1 MKKISVLTPTFNEE
15 ENIELLYKKIKEQFS
30 SLNYDYEHIVIDNNS
45 NDKTIPILRD
55 LCQKDK
61 RLKVIINNKN
71 YGQLNSP
78 FYGLLQT
85 NNDATIVLT
94 ADFQDPIEIIPN
106 LINLWEQGNRVVLT
120 QKIKTNEKFLM
131 KFLRKSYYKILSKF
145 SQNNLTINTTGAG
158 IYDKEIISI
167 FRSIKDPIPYL
178 RGLVSEIE
186 GNIKLLEY
194 EQPQR
199 KYGKSKNNIFSLIDV
214 GMLGFVKHSKLPLRL
229 TIIFGFILSFT
240 SIIVSVIFFLYK
252 LFFWDSFDLGIAP
265 IIIGFFFISAIQMIL
280 LGFVG
285 EYISTTLTHV
295 RNLPLVIEKERI
307 NFEE

>member
-45 NDKTIPILRD
+45 TDRTIPILRN

-120 QKIKTNEKFLM
+120 QKIKTNEKFLI

-145 SQNNLTINTTGAG
+145 SQNNLTINTTGSG

>member
-30 SLNYDYEHIVIDNNS
+30 SLNYDYEHIVIDNYS

-55 LCQKDK
+55 LCKKDK

-145 SQNNLTINTTGAG
+145 SQNNLTINTTGTG
-158 IYDKEIISI
+158 IYDKEIINI

-252 LFFWDSFDLGIAP
+252 LFFWNSFDLGIAP

>member
-30 SLNYDYEHIVIDNNS
+30 SLSYDYEHIVIDNNS
-45 NDKTIPILRD
+45 NDKTIEILRY

-61 RLKVIINNKN
+61 KLKVIINNKN

-78 FYGLLQT
+78 FYGMLQT
-85 NNDATIVLT
+85 NSDATIVFS
-94 ADFQDPIEIIPN
+94 ADFQDPIELIPK

-120 QKIKTNEKFLM
+120 QKIKTNENFLI
-131 KFLRKSYYKILSKF
+131 KFLRKSYYKILSKM
-145 SQNNLTINTTGAG
+145 SQNDLTKYTTGSG
-158 IYDKEIISI
+158 IYDREIISI
-167 FRSIKDPIPYL
+167 FRSLKDPMPYL

-186 GNIKLLEY
+186 GNIKLLEF
-194 EQPQR
+194 EQPKR
-199 KYGKSKNNIFSLIDV
+199 KYGKTKNNIFSLIDV
-214 GMLGFVKHSKLPLRL
+214 GILGFVKHSKLPLRL
-229 TIIFGFILSFT
+229 MIIFGFILSFI
-240 SIIVSVIFFLYK
+240 SITISLIFFLYK
-252 LFFWDSFDLGIAP
+252 LFFWNSFDLGIAP

-295 RNLPLVIEKERI
+295 RNLPLVVEKERI
-307 NFEE
+307 NFDE

>member
-45 NDKTIPILRD
+45 TDRTIPILRN

-120 QKIKTNEKFLM
+120 KKIKTNEKFLM

-145 SQNNLTINTTGAG
+145 SQNNLTINTTGTG

>member
-30 SLNYDYEHIVIDNNS
+30 SLNYDYEHIVIDNYS

-55 LCQKDK
+55 LCKKDK

-106 LINLWEQGNRVVLT
+106 LINLWEQGNRIVLT

-145 SQNNLTINTTGAG
+145 SQNNLTINTTGTG
-158 IYDKEIISI
+158 IYDKEIINI

>member
-30 SLNYDYEHIVIDNNS
+30 SLSYDYEHIVIDNNS
-45 NDKTIPILRD
+45 NDKTIEILRD

-61 RLKVIINNKN
+61 KLKVIINNKN

-78 FYGLLQT
+78 FYGMLQT
-85 NNDATIVLT
+85 NSDATIVLS
-94 ADFQDPIEIIPN
+94 ADFQDPIELIPK

-120 QKIKTNEKFLM
+120 QKIKTNEKFLI
-131 KFLRKSYYKILSKF
+131 KFLRKSYYKILSKI
-145 SQNNLTINTTGAG
+145 SQNDLTRYTTGAG
-158 IYDKEIISI
+158 IYDREIISI
-167 FRSIKDPIPYL
+167 FRSLKDPMPYL

-186 GNIKLLEY
+186 GNIILLEF
-194 EQPQR
+194 EQPKR
-199 KYGKSKNNIFSLIDV
+199 KYGKTKNNIFSLIDV

-229 TIIFGFILSFT
+229 MIIFGFILSFV
-240 SIIVSVIFFLYK
+240 SITISLIFFLYK
-252 LFFWDSFDLGIAP
+252 LFFWNSFDLGIAP
-265 IIIGFFFISAIQMIL
+265 IIIGLFFISAIQMIL

-295 RNLPLVIEKERI
+295 RNLPLVVEKERI
-307 NFEE
+307 NFDE

>member
-45 NDKTIPILRD
+45 TDRTIPILRN

-106 LINLWEQGNRVVLT
+106 LINLWEQGNRIVLT

-145 SQNNLTINTTGAG
+145 SQNNLTINTTGTG
-158 IYDKEIISI
+158 IYDKEIINI

-252 LFFWDSFDLGIAP
+252 LFFWNSFDLGIAP
-265 IIIGFFFISAIQMIL
+265 IIIGLFFISAIQMIL

-295 RNLPLVIEKERI
+295 RNLPLVVEKERI
-307 NFEE
+307 NFDE

>member
-30 SLNYDYEHIVIDNNS
+30 SLNYDYEHIVIDNYS

-55 LCQKDK
+55 LCKKDK

-145 SQNNLTINTTGAG
+145 SQNNLTINTTGTG
-158 IYDKEIISI
+158 IYDKEIINI

>member
-45 NDKTIPILRD
+45 TDRTIPILRN

-78 FYGLLQT
+78 FYGMLQT
-85 NNDATIVLT
+85 NSEATIVLT
-94 ADFQDPIEIIPN
+94 ADFQDPVELIPS
-106 LINLWEQGNRVVLT
+106 LINLWEQGNRIVLT
-120 QKIKTNEKFLM
+120 QKVKTNEKFLM
-131 KFLRKSYYKILSKF
+131 KLVRKSYYKILSKF
-145 SQNNLTINTTGAG
+145 SQNDLTINTTGSG

-199 KYGKSKNNIFSLIDV
+199 KYGKTKNNIFSLIDV
-214 GMLGFVKHSKLPLRL
+214 GILGFVKHSKLPLRL
-229 TIIFGFILSFT
+229 MIIFGFIISFI

>member
-30 SLNYDYEHIVIDNNS
+30 SLNYDYEHIVIDNYS

-55 LCQKDK
+55 LCKKDK

-106 LINLWEQGNRVVLT
+106 LINLWEQGNRIVLT

-145 SQNNLTINTTGAG
+145 SQNNLTINTTGTG
-158 IYDKEIISI
+158 IYDKEIINI

-252 LFFWDSFDLGIAP
+252 LFFWNSFDLGIAP

>member
-45 NDKTIPILRD
+45 TDRTIPILRN

-145 SQNNLTINTTGAG
+145 SQNNLTINTTGTG
-158 IYDKEIISI
+158 IYDKEIINI

-214 GMLGFVKHSKLPLRL
+214 AMLGFVKHSKLPLRL

>member
-55 LCQKDK
+55 LCKKDK

-145 SQNNLTINTTGAG
+145 SQNNLTINTTGTG
-158 IYDKEIISI
+158 IYDKEIINI

>member
-45 NDKTIPILRD
+45 TDRTIPILRN

-145 SQNNLTINTTGAG
+145 SQNNLTINTTGTG
-158 IYDKEIISI
+158 IYDKEIINI

>member
-55 LCQKDK
+55 LCKKDK

-106 LINLWEQGNRVVLT
+106 LINLWEQGNRIVLT

-145 SQNNLTINTTGAG
+145 SQNNLTINTTGTG
-158 IYDKEIISI
+158 IYDKEIINI

-252 LFFWDSFDLGIAP
+252 LFFWNSFDLGIAP

>member
-45 NDKTIPILRD
+45 TDRTIPILRN

-106 LINLWEQGNRVVLT
+106 LINLWEQGNRIVLT

-145 SQNNLTINTTGAG
+145 SQNNLTINTTGTG
-158 IYDKEIISI
+158 IYDKEIINI

>member
-30 SLNYDYEHIVIDNNS
+30 SLSYDYEHIVIDNNS
-45 NDKTIPILRD
+45 NDKTIEILRY

-61 RLKVIINNKN
+61 KLKVIINNKN

-78 FYGLLQT
+78 FYGMLQT
-85 NNDATIVLT
+85 NSDATIVFS
-94 ADFQDPIEIIPN
+94 ADFQDPIELIPK

-120 QKIKTNEKFLM
+120 QKIKTNENFLIKF
-131 KFLRKSYYKILSKF
+131 FRKSYYKILSKM
-145 SQNNLTINTTGAG
+145 SQNDLTKYTTGSG
-158 IYDKEIISI
+158 IYDREIISI
-167 FRSIKDPIPYL
+167 FRSLKDPMPYL

-186 GNIKLLEY
+186 GNIKLLEF
-194 EQPQR
+194 EQPKR
-199 KYGKSKNNIFSLIDV
+199 KYGKTKNNIFSLIDV
-214 GMLGFVKHSKLPLRL
+214 GILGFIKHSKLPLRL
-229 TIIFGFILSFT
+229 MIIFGFILSFI
-240 SIIVSVIFFLYK
+240 SITISLIFFLYK
-252 LFFWDSFDLGIAP
+252 LFFWNSFDLGIAP

-295 RNLPLVIEKERI
+295 RNLPLVVEKERI
-307 NFEE
+307 NFDE

>member
-55 LCQKDK
+55 LCKKDK

-106 LINLWEQGNRVVLT
+106 LINLWEQGNRIVLT

-145 SQNNLTINTTGAG
+145 SQNNLTINTTGTG
-158 IYDKEIISI
+158 IYDKEIINI

>member
-30 SLNYDYEHIVIDNNS
+30 SLSYDYEHIVIDNNS
-45 NDKTIPILRD
+45 NDKTIEILRD

-61 RLKVIINNKN
+61 KLKVIINNKN

-78 FYGLLQT
+78 FYGMLQT
-85 NNDATIVLT
+85 NSDATIVLS
-94 ADFQDPIEIIPN
+94 ADFQDPIELIPK

-120 QKIKTNEKFLM
+120 QKIKTNEKFLI
-131 KFLRKSYYKILSKF
+131 KFLRKSYYKILSKI
-145 SQNNLTINTTGAG
+145 SKNDLTKYTTGAG
-158 IYDKEIISI
+158 IYDREIISI
-167 FRSIKDPIPYL
+167 FRSLKDPMPYL

-186 GNIKLLEY
+186 GNIILLEF
-194 EQPQR
+194 EQPKR
-199 KYGKSKNNIFSLIDV
+199 KYGKTKNNIFSLIDV

-229 TIIFGFILSFT
+229 MIIFGFILSFV
-240 SIIVSVIFFLYK
+240 SITISLIFFLYK
-252 LFFWDSFDLGIAP
+252 LFFWNSFDLGIAP
-265 IIIGFFFISAIQMIL
+265 IIIGLFFISAIQMIL

-295 RNLPLVIEKERI
+295 RNLPLVVEKERI
-307 NFEE
+307 NFDE

>member
-45 NDKTIPILRD
+45 TDRTIPILRN

-78 FYGLLQT
+78 FYGMLQT
-85 NNDATIVLT
+85 NSEATIVLT
-94 ADFQDPIEIIPN
+94 ADFQDPVELIPS
-106 LINLWEQGNRVVLT
+106 LINLWEQGNRIVLT
-120 QKIKTNEKFLM
+120 QKVKTNEKFLM
-131 KFLRKSYYKILSKF
+131 KLVRKSYYKILSKF
-145 SQNNLTINTTGAG
+145 SQNDLTINTTGSG

-167 FRSIKDPIPYL
+167 FRLIKDPIPYL

-199 KYGKSKNNIFSLIDV
+199 KYGKTKNNIFSLIDV
-214 GMLGFVKHSKLPLRL
+214 GILGFVKHSKLPLRL
-229 TIIFGFILSFT
+229 MIIFGFIISFI

>member
-1 MKKISVLTPTFNEE
+1 M
-15 ENIELLYKKIKEQFS
+15 YKKIKEQFS
-30 SLNYDYEHIVIDNNS
+30 SLNYDYEHIVIDNYS

-55 LCQKDK
+55 LCKKDK

-106 LINLWEQGNRVVLT
+106 LINLWEQGNRIVLT

-145 SQNNLTINTTGAG
+145 SQNNLTINTTGTG
-158 IYDKEIISI
+158 IYDKEIINI

>member
-30 SLNYDYEHIVIDNNS
+30 SLSYDYEHIVIDNNS
-45 NDKTIPILRD
+45 NDKTIEILRD

-61 RLKVIINNKN
+61 KLKVIINNKN

-78 FYGLLQT
+78 FYGMLQT
-85 NNDATIVLT
+85 NSDATIVLS
-94 ADFQDPIEIIPN
+94 ADFQDPIELIPK

-120 QKIKTNEKFLM
+120 QKIKTNEKFLI
-131 KFLRKSYYKILSKF
+131 KFLRKSYYKILSKI
-145 SQNNLTINTTGAG
+145 SQNDLTKYTTGAG
-158 IYDKEIISI
+158 IYDREIISI
-167 FRSIKDPIPYL
+167 FRSLKDPMPYL

-186 GNIKLLEY
+186 GNIILLEF
-194 EQPQR
+194 EQPKR
-199 KYGKSKNNIFSLIDV
+199 KYGKTKNNIFSLIDV

-229 TIIFGFILSFT
+229 MIIFGFILSFV
-240 SIIVSVIFFLYK
+240 SITISLIFFLYK
-252 LFFWDSFDLGIAP
+252 LFFWNSFDLGIAP
-265 IIIGFFFISAIQMIL
+265 IIIGLFFISAIQMIL

-295 RNLPLVIEKERI
+295 RNLPLVVEKERI
-307 NFEE
+307 NFDE

>member
-30 SLNYDYEHIVIDNNS
+30 SLSYDYEHIVIDNNS
-45 NDKTIPILRD
+45 NDKTIEILRY

-61 RLKVIINNKN
+61 KLKVIINNKN

-78 FYGLLQT
+78 FYGMLQT
-85 NNDATIVLT
+85 NSDATIVLT
-94 ADFQDPIEIIPN
+94 ADFQDPIELIPK

-120 QKIKTNEKFLM
+120 QKIKTNENFLIKF
-131 KFLRKSYYKILSKF
+131 FRKSYYKILSKM
-145 SQNNLTINTTGAG
+145 SQNDLTKYTTGSG
-158 IYDKEIISI
+158 IYDREIISI
-167 FRSIKDPIPYL
+167 FRSLKDPMPYL

-186 GNIKLLEY
+186 GNIKLLEF
-194 EQPQR
+194 EQPKR
-199 KYGKSKNNIFSLIDV
+199 KYGKTKNNIFSLIDV
-214 GMLGFVKHSKLPLRL
+214 GILGFVKHSKLPLRL
-229 TIIFGFILSFT
+229 MIIFGFILSFI
-240 SIIVSVIFFLYK
+240 SITISLIFFLYK
-252 LFFWDSFDLGIAP
+252 LFFWNSFDLGIAP

-295 RNLPLVIEKERI
+295 RNLPLVVEKERI
-307 NFEE
+307 NFDE